1 MPISRIETNEGPL
14 FWYKQS
20 HLLLHKDR
28 FFAVDTDNYL
38 GELMLSKVTEKKI
51 PLILSYPQVPF
62 CPPRYLLRLG
72 NVNGLF
78 LYHSNDSPSTCPVA
92 GRSIAFYPRRYL
104 PGNRNYVGHI
114 AGRSMDFLTPNFR
127 MISVWMKKIARGR
140 IEGRKLALAMGLHP
154 RLGVQSPL
162 YELGVDLLLSIK

>member
-78 LYHSNDSPSTCPVA
+78 LYHSNDSSTCPVA
-92 GRSIAFYPRRYL
+92 GRSIAFYPKRNL

-114 AGRSMDFLTPNFR
+114 AGPRDFLTPSFR
-127 MISVWMKKIARGR
+127 LIRDWMKKIARVR

-154 RLGVQSPL
+154 RLGVKSPL
-162 YELGVDLLLSIK
+162 FELGVDLLLSIK